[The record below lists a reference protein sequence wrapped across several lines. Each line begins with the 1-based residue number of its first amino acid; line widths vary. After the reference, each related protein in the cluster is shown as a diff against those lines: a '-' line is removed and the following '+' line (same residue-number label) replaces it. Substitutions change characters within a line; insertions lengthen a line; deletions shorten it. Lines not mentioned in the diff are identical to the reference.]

1 MGFNAGVAS
10 HYNGKYYASLRDS
23 EGHWGLYVYDL
34 SKGLWHKEDGLH
46 ALYMAYGEGE
56 LYCIDEH
63 GNLFTIAGDRQET
76 IPWSIESGDLIEGSV
91 EYKHVKRL
99 MYNMII
105 TQGAEVNAYI
115 RYDDDPDW
123 HKINTFTAKS
133 YRTHIMTVVPGRCQR
148 YRIRLDGIGDV
159 TLIAIGK
166 VIGQGSELH
175 GTL

>member
-1 MGFNAGVAS
+1 
-10 HYNGKYYASLRDS
+10 
-23 EGHWGLYVYDL
+23 
-34 SKGLWHKEDGLH
+34 
-46 ALYMAYGEGE
+46 MAYGEGE
-56 LYCIDEH
+56 LYCVDEH
-63 GNLFTIAGDRQET
+63 GNLFTIAGSRQET

-105 TQGAEVNAYI
+105 TPGAEVNAYI

-123 HKINTFTAKS
+123 KKINTFSSKS

-148 YRIRLDGIGDV
+148 YRICLDGIGDV
-159 TLIAIGK
+159 TLIALGK